1 MDLKNLISFIQVA
14 ELSSFTRAARALGYS
29 QSTVSSHIRQLETEL
44 GSQLFERINHTV
56 VLTQRGREILYYA
69 QQITLLTKEMEDS
82 MREEKSVPGHGRLP
96 VRFALKGSVP
106 GIPQAIPGYYPENHG
121 GRDRGDV
128 QALKPQ

>member
-14 ELSSFTRAARALGYS
+14 ELSSFTRAARTLGYS

-82 MREEKSVPGHGRLP
+82 IRE
-96 VRFALKGSVP
+96 
-106 GIPQAIPGYYPENHG
+106 
-121 GRDRGDV
+121 
-128 QALKPQ
+128 

>member
-82 MREEKSVPGHGRLP
+82 MREEKSVRGHVRL
-96 VRFALKGSVP
+96 AMADSLCDSLL
-106 GIPQAIPGYYPENHG
+106 
-121 GRDRGDV
+121 RDRFLEFRRQYPDIT
-128 QALKPQ
+128 LKITASGS